1 MKCYICG
8 NKDRKLFRESFLPRN
23 LECLVCGVH
32 FIDSKRIYEYKENY
46 FLDKNSDS
54 FISQF
59 TQPLLNKLF
68 ELKEKRVEAILGGD
82 RNAKILDY
90 GCGSGMLV
98 QKLNRLGFNAIG
110 FEPSYGARKVAKMEN
125 LPVYRRLESINRKFD
140 LIMFW
145 HSLEHIKD
153 PSSVIKGIKKILSSK
168 GKLLIAVPNSE
179 SWEAKIAKGKW
190 FHFTYPIHRF
200 YFSPRSLSF
209 LLKRYSFEIDKIDF
223 INFEYTSSS
232 LAQTFLNLFFPKDVL
247 YSIVSRRRRSLNK
260 SKAILISIVSLILTV
275 VISPILIAFYIL
287 QLFFKKSGAIVVL
300 TK

>member
-1 MKCYICG
+1 MRCYICG
-8 NKDRKLFRESFLPRN
+8 NKDRKLFRKSFLPRN

-32 FIDSKRIYEYKENY
+32 FIDSRKVYEYKENY
-46 FLDKNSDS
+46 YLDKNSNS

-59 TQPLLNKLF
+59 TQPLLNLLF
-68 ELKEKRVEAILGGD
+68 ELKEKRVEAVLDGD

-90 GCGSGMLV
+90 GCGSGMLI
-98 QKLNRLGFNAIG
+98 QKLNWSGFNAIG
-110 FEPSYGARKVAKMEN
+110 FEPSHGARKITKTEN
-125 LPVYRRLESINRKFD
+125 LPVYGRLKDINKKFD

-153 PSSVIKGIKKILSSK
+153 PLSAMKNVRKMLSSK

-190 FHFTYPIHRF
+190 FHFTYPLHRF

-223 INFEYTSSS
+223 INFEYTSSG
-232 LAQTFLNLFFPKDVL
+232 LAQTFLNFFFPKDVL